1 MSQSRIVP
9 IMSDVSQLLGASAI
23 MKAMAVGLFRPK
35 GHKFQVTA
43 KGGDRSKRLVQWPLL
58 TSFLIYL
65 VLTVGGVVWA
75 FLVEDGTKLRDSSAL
90 CLFWSW
96 YNILILTIACVVCI
110 EEPRLRN
117 AERVLADDRVDLRFG
132 DAVRSFAVRDIS
144 LTGMLLAGT
153 PPAGLGSTVTVSIAG
168 LSLPARVARVKA
180 DEFAL
185 SFEQGD
191 AFRSDLIRLIYS
203 GRYSA
208 QVTRVRPTKVVGAIL
223 GRITR

>member
-1 MSQSRIVP
+1 M
-9 IMSDVSQLLGASAI
+9 
-23 MKAMAVGLFRPK
+23 
-35 GHKFQVTA
+35 
-43 KGGDRSKRLVQWPLL
+43 
-58 TSFLIYL
+58 
-65 VLTVGGVVWA
+65 LTVGGVVWA

-110 EEPRLRN
+110 EQPRLRN

-132 DAVRSFAVRDIS
+132 DAIRSFAVRDIS
-144 LTGMLLAGT
+144 LTGMLLAGA
-153 PPAGLGSTVTVSIAG
+153 PPVALGSKVAVSIAG
-168 LSLPARVARVKA
+168 LSLPAKVARVKA

-208 QVTRVRPTKVVGAIL
+208 QVTRVRPSKVVGAIL